1 MLKLE
6 IFFPTCAGEKRGEKE
21 VYMTAREFLEYAGW
35 KGELEKGLAILGR
48 YVGKGSSYYIS
59 FPDTEVL
66 TEDGEPLSELP
77 DEPAGFQEYADAYS
91 E

>member
-1 MLKLE
+1 
-6 IFFPTCAGEKRGEKE
+6 
-21 VYMTAREFLEYAGW
+21 MTAREFLDYAGW
-35 KGELEKGLAILGR
+35 GGELEKGLAILGQ
-48 YVGKGSSYYIS
+48 YVGRGSDYYVS